1 MYILVIGNA
10 AVNVRFLV
18 SVYNDEGQS
27 DGGVGR
33 WSAILSHTLP
43 IPLDE
48 ILKGQHLWTYK
59 ICAVDCLHTIP
70 LFSVILLVFKY
81 IQYEGFITYSILAG
95 KNLSKENL

>member
-18 SVYNDEGQS
+18 RVYNDEGQS

-48 ILKGQHLWTYK
+48 ILKGQHLWTYMS
-59 ICAVDCLHTIP
+59 VDTCMVQDLCCRLLAHNTLILSNTLGFQIYTI
-70 LFSVILLVFKY
+70 
-81 IQYEGFITYSILAG
+81 
-95 KNLSKENL
+95 